1 VAHDFQHGN
10 HGTWVLVWFKEG
22 EHFGVFFIILQ
33 CKCFFVQFGPYA
45 LLHFQF
51 ELSLEYMCNA
61 SGPSFPYLRFP
72 SFPPFPIIV

>member
-33 CKCFFVQFGPYA
+33 YKCFFVQFGPYA